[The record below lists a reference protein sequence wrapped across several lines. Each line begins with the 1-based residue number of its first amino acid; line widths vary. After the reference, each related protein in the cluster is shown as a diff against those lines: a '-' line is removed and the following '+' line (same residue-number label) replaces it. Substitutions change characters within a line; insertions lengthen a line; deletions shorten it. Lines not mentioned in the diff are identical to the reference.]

1 MKFSELPDLVQH
13 EAAKCLSRA
22 INETVDFS
30 NENRMT
36 KAAEASRAIREAFTE
51 LYSVQKTST

>member
-1 MKFSELPDLVQH
+1 MKFIELPDLVQH
-13 EAAKCLSRA
+13 EAAKCLARA

-36 KAAEASRAIREAFTE
+36 KATEASRAIRDAFTE
-51 LYSVQKTST
+51 LYSGSRKA

>member
-13 EAAKCLSRA
+13 EAAKCLART

-30 NENRMT
+30 NENRMA
-36 KAAEASRAIREAFTE
+36 KAAEASRAIREAFIE
-51 LYSVQKTST
+51 LYSVHNTST